1 MEQKQK
7 QKHSLTIVDFTI
19 TEHQTIFVQFSCY
32 DAVLNKVVKGE
43 VKFIGGVPYGD
54 ILHPDRSILSM
65 ECREVV
71 KEQLVTKYQ
80 SGEIS

>member
-1 MEQKQK
+1 MEQE
-7 QKHSLTIVDFTI
+7 QKHRLTIVDYTI

-32 DAVLNKVVKGE
+32 DAVLSKIFDGE

-54 ILHPDRSILSM
+54 IIHPDRSILSM
-65 ECREVV
+65 ECREVIR
-71 KEQLVTKYQ
+71 ELLVNKYQ